1 MLLDSTVYYINPQV
15 IKETNEVKLYRFV
28 RRASHV
34 SGSRLGVYL
43 IPWIRSLMK
52 RSHYSVYNTCN
63 LQQSSCF
70 MLQSS
75 LEKKKEKG
83 KGGGKATQVFPSYF
97 AGW

>member
-1 MLLDSTVYYINPQV
+1 MLLDSTVYYINTRA

-28 RRASHV
+28 RKASHV

-43 IPWIRSLMK
+43 IPWIRLLMK
-52 RSHYSVYNTCN
+52 RSHYSVHNTCN

-75 LEKKKEKG
+75 LEEKKRKKEKG
-83 KGGGKATQVFPSYF
+83 KGGEKPFESF
-97 AGW
+97 